1 MSQQTKQK
9 KLIASLSNI
18 PAYDNP
24 SNPLI
29 AALAQ
34 SQPLT
39 LAAIRQQTALLH
51 QYADQMGNQTLAVK
65 RVVASCQ
72 QIYPIPLPQRPLGF

>member
-1 MSQQTKQK
+1 MSQQSKHK
-9 KLIASLSNI
+9 KLIASLLII

-24 SNPLI
+24 LNPLF

-39 LAAIRQQTALLH
+39 LAAIRQQTELLH

-72 QIYPIPLPQRPLGF
+72 QIYPIPLLHLPWGF